1 MNNLEDVNPIYRIE
15 ADKLAKGLIE
25 NGVEFDYYD
34 CWDGVQIVCDGW
46 DAICHSGSYGHEQGL
61 LEIMGTIVRAD
72 DDDDDVEG
80 WLTAEE
86 ILQRLNLTV

>member
-1 MNNLEDVNPIYRIE
+1 MNNFANVNPIYRIE

-25 NGVEFDYYD
+25 KGIAFEYHK
-34 CWDGVQIVCDGW
+34 CCDGIQIYCSNGW
-46 DAICHSGSYGHEQGL
+46 DAICHSDSYGHERGL
-61 LEIMGTIVRAD
+61 LEIMGTIVRV
-72 DDDDDVEG
+72 DDDVEG

>member
-1 MNNLEDVNPIYRIE
+1 MNDMKNVNPVYRVE

-25 NGVEFDYYD
+25 KGIAFEYHK
-34 CWDGVQIVCDGW
+34 CCDGIQICCNGW
-46 DAICHSGSYGHEQGL
+46 DAICHSGSYGHERGL
-61 LEIMGTIVRAD
+61 LEIMRTIVKVD
-72 DDDDDVEG
+72 DDEVEG

>member
-1 MNNLEDVNPIYRIE
+1 MNNFENVNPIYRIE

-25 NGVEFDYYD
+25 KGIAFEYHKCYD
-34 CWDGVQIVCDGW
+34 GIQICCNGW
-46 DAICHSGSYGHEQGL
+46 DAICHNGSYGHERGL
-61 LEIMGTIVRAD
+61 LEIMGTIVRAVE
-72 DDDDDVEG
+72 DDVEG

>member
-1 MNNLEDVNPIYRIE
+1 MNNLENVNPIYRIE
-15 ADKLAKGLIE
+15 ADKLAKGLIK
-25 NGVEFDYYD
+25 NGIEFDYHKCYD
-34 CWDGVQIVCDGW
+34 GIQICCNGW

-61 LEIMGTIVRAD
+61 LEIMGTIAEED
-72 DDDDDVEG
+72 DDEVEG